1 MTPKFSFNMI
11 VPAAN
16 VPRLGT
22 SVFAWGLGLGAVWI
36 LSVELIRPSLPVFP
50 NDAATIESAAARRNA
65 AGVAAWIGLLRG
77 SLWTA
82 YAMTLAPAPSGEFTD
97 KGASSVAALDSTRTA
112 AVRAAELAPHDARAW
127 LLIAEVDSRG
137 LEHNAA
143 GPLKMSYY
151 TGPNELPL
159 IPMRIK
165 IATGTDAI
173 TDSELQILVGGEI
186 RKIITRRPD
195 LKPLI
200 IAAYRSALPEGRR
213 FIESQVSELDPAL
226 LASIRA
232 IDAAR

>member
-11 VPAAN
+11 EPAAN
-16 VPRLGT
+16 VLRLLT
-22 SVFAWGLGLGAVWI
+22 CIFAWGLGFAAVWI

-50 NDAATIESAAARRNA
+50 NDAATTEAAAAHRNA
-65 AGVAAWIGLLRG
+65 AGVAARIGLLQG

-82 YAMTLAPAPSGEFTD
+82 YAMTLAPGEFTD
-97 KGASSVAALDSTRTA
+97 KGASSLAALDSTRTA
-112 AVRAAELAPHDARAW
+112 AVRAAELTPHDARAW

-200 IAAYRSALPEGRR
+200 IAAYRSALPEGKR